1 MKNDSTFA
9 KKMSALLILEIL
21 KKYTDD
27 TAGPDGKFYHT
38 LTQAQI
44 KSKLLSDYGLEID
57 RKTVGRTLNELLKSY
72 PDKIDCDVEYRKGT
86 GNSDEESEKKTNFY
100 YIHDFD
106 AGEIRMLINAVM
118 FSRSLSERECKQ
130 LIEKISKL
138 GGLDQR
144 GRMQKHLYNL
154 GLVSGDKVTNE
165 SLLNNLDVLDEAID
179 KGRQV
184 SFLYNYYGKD
194 KKLHPKQENGE
205 DKVYIV
211 NPYRMVANNG
221 RFYLK
226 ANYDEY
232 DDVTSFRIDKI
243 TYIDPLDTPCK
254 PKNKVK
260 GIDDAP
266 KTEAE
271 MLYMQPGKHERIVFR
286 IPDTE
291 NNISTV
297 VEWLG
302 KSVKFGESDGKTVTC
317 SVRANPTAMKFWA
330 MQYSGIVEILEPE
343 SLRED
348 IRASLREAWRK
359 YNDGKDTLIESDEN
373 IKKLIA
379 EWKQV
384 CEDAKAENVD
394 VKRLGALVR
403 KTHLML
409 LPLRGKPIEGQY
421 AELILALKEMRDTFV
436 MPVVSAVQLV
446 NLLLTALIDEVERKK
461 WFKETNIPD
470 DTLIIHNR
478 TREEGK
484 VNITIDINNF
494 EEGYLTLLHYTDIN
508 AEESRKM
515 HAELREKM
523 KERHKE
529 IMEQRRKEREEKKKR
544 EENS

>member
-1 MKNDSTFA
+1 MKNDSSFA

-21 KKYTDD
+21 RNYTDD
-27 TAGPDGKFYHT
+27 TAGPDGEYIHT
-38 LTQAQI
+38 MTQAQI
-44 KSKLLSDYGLEID
+44 KSRLLSDYGLEID
-57 RKTVGRTLNELLKSY
+57 RKTVGRTLNDLLKSY
-72 PDKIDCDVEYRKGT
+72 PDKIDCDVEHRKGT
-86 GNSDEESEKKTNFY
+86 GGSDEESEKKTNFR

-106 AGEIRMLINAVM
+106 SGEIRMLINAVM

-184 SFLYNYYGKD
+184 SFVYNYYGKD

-243 TYIDPLDTPCK
+243 TCIEPLDTPCK
-254 PKNKVK
+254 PKSKVK
-260 GIDDAP
+260 GIVDAP

-271 MLYMQPGKHERIVFR
+271 MLYMQPGKHERIVFT
-286 IPDTE
+286 IPETE

-302 KSVKFGESDGKTVTC
+302 KSVKFGESDGKAVTC

-379 EWKQV
+379 EWKRV
-384 CEDAKAENVD
+384 CEQAKEEKID
-394 VKRLGALVR
+394 VKHLGALVR

-409 LPLRGKPIEGQY
+409 LPLRGEEIEGQY
-421 AELILALKEMRDTFV
+421 SELILGLNNCYKKARTGLISNLNCVSLILGALLAEIDDNRMYRMR
-436 MPVVSAVQLV
+436 
-446 NLLLTALIDEVERKK
+446 R
-461 WFKETNIPD
+461 NIPD
-470 DTLIIHNR
+470 DTLPIILHTGEDGR
-478 TREEGK
+478 VE
-484 VNITIDINNF
+484 VMLDINNF
-494 EEGYLTLLHYTDIN
+494 EEGYLTLLQYTDKN
-508 AEESRKM
+508 AEEARKN
-515 HAELREKM
+515 HAILREKM

-544 EENS
+544 EE

>member
-1 MKNDSTFA
+1 M
-9 KKMSALLILEIL
+9 
-21 KKYTDD
+21 
-27 TAGPDGKFYHT
+27 
-38 LTQAQI
+38 
-44 KSKLLSDYGLEID
+44 
-57 RKTVGRTLNELLKSY
+57 
-72 PDKIDCDVEYRKGT
+72 
-86 GNSDEESEKKTNFY
+86 KTNFRY
-100 YIHDFD
+100 VHDFD

-138 GGLDQR
+138 GGIDQR
-144 GRMQKHLYNL
+144 GRIQKHLFNL
-154 GLVSGDKVTNE
+154 SLVSGDKVTNE
-165 SLLNNLDVLDEAID
+165 ALLYNLDVLDEAID

-184 SFLYNYYGKD
+184 SFFYNYYGKD
-194 KKLHPKQENGE
+194 KKLHPKQENGK

-226 ANYDEY
+226 ANYDKY

-243 TYIDPLDTPCK
+243 TYIEPLDNPCK

-271 MLYMQPGKHERIVFR
+271 MLYMQPGKHERIVFA

-373 IKKLIA
+373 IKKLLN
-379 EWKQV
+379 EWDRI
-384 CEDAKAENVD
+384 CDDALGEKTD

-409 LPLRGKPIEGQY
+409 LPINGKPVEGQY
-421 AELILALKEMRDTFV
+421 AGLILGLGRMYDKTKNH
-436 MPVVSAVQLV
+436 VVSSAHAVSLILGS
-446 NLLLTALIDEVERKK
+446 LLDKLENPERY
-461 WFKETNIPD
+461 ERRNIPD
-470 DTLIIHNR
+470 DTLPVIIR
-478 TREEGK
+478 TKEEGRAE
-484 VNITIDINNF
+484 VMIDINNF
-494 EEGYLTLLHYTDIN
+494 EEDYLTLLQYTDIN
-508 AEESRKM
+508 AGEARKAL
-515 HAELREKM
+515 AELRVKM
-523 KERHKE
+523 AEHREELRQKHKE
-529 IMEQRRKEREEKKKR
+529 MMEKRRKEHEEQKKR
-544 EENS
+544 EEK